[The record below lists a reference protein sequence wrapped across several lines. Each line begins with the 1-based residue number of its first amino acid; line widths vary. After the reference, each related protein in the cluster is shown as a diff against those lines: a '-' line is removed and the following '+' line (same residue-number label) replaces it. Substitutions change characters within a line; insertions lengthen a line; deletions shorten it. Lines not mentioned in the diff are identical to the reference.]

1 MDEYYVRQKE
11 EYMSKQ
17 LILNDTHSIEEYEN
31 EDNNKLR
38 EELELYKEKCQKL
51 EQTVNILLSVLL
63 LNQLK
68 YHNCFILL
76 FFSEFFS
83 SQIKYKIKKI

>member
-68 YHNCFILL
+68 YHNCFMLL
-76 FFSEFFS
+76 FFRNFS
-83 SQIKYKIKKI
+83 ALK

>member
-11 EYMSKQ
+11 ESISKQ
-17 LILNDTHSIEEYEN
+17 LVLNDTHSIEEYEN
-31 EDNNKLR
+31 EDNNKLK

-51 EQTVNILLSVLL
+51 EQTVNILLNSILL

-68 YHNCFILL
+68 YHNCFIL
-76 FFSEFFS
+76 FFWNFS
-83 SQIKYKIKKI
+83 ALK